1 MRFILQGKVRQVGKN
16 AIDQRLIEIEVENL
30 EKTTY
35 IAQDPLDLTMDLLLL
50 GEYECEVFLKRN
62 NNFMNLYLKKITS
75 LGFTIPSKMNG
86 KKGRNK

>member
-1 MRFILQGKVRQVGKN
+1 MRLILQGSLKQLGKN
-16 AIDQRLIEIEVENL
+16 AIDQRIIEIQIENQ

-35 IAQDPLDLTMDLLLL
+35 IVQDPLDLTIDLLMF

-75 LGFTIPSKMNG
+75 LSITIASKMNS
-86 KKGRNK
+86 

>member
-1 MRFILQGKVRQVGKN
+1 MKLIFQGMVRQLGKN
-16 AIDQRLIEIEVENL
+16 AIDQRLIEIDVQNE

-62 NNFMNLYLKKITS
+62 HNFMNLYLKKITS
-75 LGFTIPSKMNG
+75 LSVTIPSKMNG
-86 KKGRNK
+86 IK